1 MFPPI
6 PSWDKIHPLVVHF
19 PIALLMVAPIF
30 VILAI
35 AWKSQTKSLLAAV
48 SLMVVLGTIGAFVA
62 TASGEAAEE
71 LAERVP
77 GAESIIHE
85 HQELA
90 ETARN
95 LFTVLAVILVVA
107 TIVYIKRES
116 RIPRK
121 AVIIGGIVYV
131 VLHCSAAVVLANAAH
146 EGGRLVHEVG
156 VEAWANGMKDKPATT
171 DRSRHER
178 RDDDD

>member
-6 PSWDKIHPLVVHF
+6 PPWEEIHPLVVHF
-19 PIALLMVAPIF
+19 PIALLLVAPFF

-35 AWKSQTKSLLAAV
+35 AWKKQTKPLLVTAA
-48 SLMVVLGTIGAFVA
+48 LIVVLGTIGAFVA

-77 GAESIIHE
+77 GAEPVIHE
-85 HQELA
+85 HMELA

-95 LFTVLAVILVVA
+95 LFTVLAVLLVAAVIA
-107 TIVYIKRES
+107 YARFEA

-121 AVIIGGIVYV
+121 AVVIGGIVYI
-131 VLHCSAAVVLANAAH
+131 VLHCSAGVVLANAAH

-156 VEAWANGMKDKPATT
+156 VRAWANGATGT
-171 DRSRHER
+171 PTTGAPSNHAH
-178 RDDDD
+178 DDDD